1 MNKKQ
6 IEKLFEQALG
16 ENRNI
21 HIDMLVEPYNDLCL
35 EHFEEKS
42 YHDWVK
48 DGSFDLKQVKIRV
61 LNNQDLIAAID
72 LILFAEEDVKE
83 IGFAKTALYLDD
95 VSGSLS
101 HITKLILDDRYQAQ
115 CCSYSY
121 AKKHYLPF
129 SGELRTL
136 YIAKDYRQ
144 RHLGAFFLTYLNK
157 LLEYEFRVHVCHLVV
172 FLHPFQQDVFMGG
185 YTDYLCAAD
194 RKMLEAMQSFYTHCG
209 FVKFTEEEN
218 LYIRHFAD

>member
-16 ENRNI
+16 ENRDI

-35 EHFEEKS
+35 EPFEEKS

-95 VSGSLS
+95 VCGYLS
-101 HITKLILDDRYQAQ
+101 HIQKLILDDTYKAQ
-115 CCSYSY
+115 CCS
-121 AKKHYLPF
+121 
-129 SGELRTL
+129 
-136 YIAKDYRQ
+136 
-144 RHLGAFFLTYLNK
+144 
-157 LLEYEFRVHVCHLVV
+157 
-172 FLHPFQQDVFMGG
+172 
-185 YTDYLCAAD
+185 
-194 RKMLEAMQSFYTHCG
+194 
-209 FVKFTEEEN
+209 
-218 LYIRHFAD
+218 